1 MSSFQIFFVFG
12 ILLVSGA
19 QRLKFVEE
27 FDVMPK
33 ILRPELAPGLDTSA
47 MINVI
52 DEIKNV
58 LERYWFRSVVIL
70 IEDNLAVLK
79 QAETY
84 LRKIIASSNSLPVL
98 SLMKFNSSG
107 ISTILA
113 NVSSSHDVF
122 NRFQTN
128 TNLYPVQVLEPE
140 GRNALFYSILKVV
153 RLFSGSSAVL
163 VFTSRGTQDE
173 DLAQLTWKE
182 LLENQIKVILWLL

>member
-107 ISTILA
+107 
-113 NVSSSHDVF
+113 
-122 NRFQTN
+122 
-128 TNLYPVQVLEPE
+128 
-140 GRNALFYSILKVV
+140 
-153 RLFSGSSAVL
+153 
-163 VFTSRGTQDE
+163 
-173 DLAQLTWKE
+173 
-182 LLENQIKVILWLL
+182 